1 MRLILT
7 GDIHIGRS
15 SSRIPDTVGK
25 ESLRAGSAWNRI
37 VDLAI
42 KQGADIVCL
51 SGDIADQTNKFW
63 EAIGPLRKGILRLS
77 ENSIQTVAVAGNH
90 DFDVLPKLADQLSP
104 EFFKLLGRNGKW
116 ERTLIELK
124 NGEALNIDGW
134 SFPSQ
139 KVSVS
144 PLDSYDLESDPHVPT
159 LGMIHGDLFKSTS
172 PYAPLQLNRL
182 QSTAPG
188 GWLLGHIHAPEL
200 IAGTPWVLY
209 PGSPQALDP
218 GEKGP
223 HGPWILD
230 IQNGL
235 IGLPAQ
241 QPISTVW
248 YNESSIDLSHAE
260 DQSEL
265 QSAILDGIATIQKDI
280 LNRAGPFLAHTSL
293 RFQLTGHTAISH
305 QVNQATEQVIAD
317 LDLPAISVDKIVN
330 KTLPFIDLK
339 EYARTTTAAGAV
351 AKLLLQLENDQVSEE
366 VATLIRSTREKLI
379 DLNRSGNYG
388 GLPPREI
395 TGEMAREYLNT
406 TGRALLT
413 QLVSQ
418 TNE

>member
-25 ESLRAGSAWNRI
+25 ENLRAGAAWSRI

-42 KQGADIVCL
+42 EQKADVVCL

-63 EAIGPLRKGILRLS
+63 EAIGSLKHGVQRLTEKGIR
-77 ENSIQTVAVAGNH
+77 TVAVAGNH

-104 EFFKLLGRNGKW
+104 EFFTLLGRNGKW
-116 ERTLIELK
+116 ERITIRLK
-124 NGEALNIDGW
+124 SGEKLNIDGW
-134 SFPSQ
+134 SFPAAQ
-139 KVSVS
+139 VSVS
-144 PLDSYDLESDPHVPT
+144 PLDSYNLQADSYVPT
-159 LGMIHGDLFKSTS
+159 LGMVHGDLFKAAS
-172 PYAPLQLNRL
+172 PYAPLELSRL

-209 PGSPQALDP
+209 PGSPQAFDP
-218 GEKGP
+218 GERGP

-230 IQNGL
+230 VENGL
-235 IGLPAQ
+235 IGLPLQ

-248 YNESSIDLSHAE
+248 YNESSIDLSQAE

-265 QSAILDGIATIQKDI
+265 QSAILDGIASVQKEI
-280 LNRAGPFLAHTSL
+280 LKRAGPFLTHTSL

-305 QVNQATEQVIAD
+305 QVNQTAAQVMAD

-330 KTLPFIDLK
+330 KTLPFIDLE
-339 EYARTTTAAGAV
+339 EYAGTTTAAGAV
-351 AKLLLQLENDQVSEE
+351 AKLLLQLEKDQVSEE
-366 VATLIRSTREKLI
+366 VAALIRSTREKLI
-379 DLNRSGNYG
+379 HLNRSGNYG
-388 GLPPREI
+388 GLPARKI

-406 TGRALLT
+406 SGRALLT

>member
-7 GDIHIGRS
+7 GDIHLGRS

-25 ESLRAGSAWNRI
+25 ESLRAGSAWSRV

-42 KQGADIVCL
+42 EQDADVVCL

-90 DFDVLPKLADQLSP
+90 DFDVLPKLADQLSS

-116 ERTLIELK
+116 ERITIRLK
-124 NGEALNIDGW
+124 SDEKLNIDGW
-134 SFPSQ
+134 SFPAAQ
-139 KVSVS
+139 VSLS

-159 LGMIHGDLFKSTS
+159 LGMVHGDLFKSTS

-182 QSTAPG
+182 QSSGPT

-200 IAGTPWVLY
+200 ISGESWVLY

-218 GEKGP
+218 GERGP

-230 IQNGL
+230 VKNGL
-235 IGLPAQ
+235 IGLPVQ
-241 QPISTVW
+241 QPVSTVW
-248 YNESSIDLSHAE
+248 YNESSIDLSHTENQA
-260 DQSEL
+260 EL
-265 QSAILDGIATIQKDI
+265 QSTILDGIATVQKDI
-280 LNRAGPFLAHTSL
+280 ISRAGPFLTHASL
-293 RFQLTGHTAISH
+293 RFHLTGHTAISH
-305 QVNQATEQVIAD
+305 QVNQTAAQIIAD
-317 LDLPAISVDKIVN
+317 LDLPAISVDKILN
-330 KTLPFIDLK
+330 KTLPFIDLE

-351 AKLLLQLENDQVSEE
+351 ARLLLQLEKDQVSEE
-366 VATLIRSTREKLI
+366 VAALIRSTKEKLI
-379 DLNRSGNYG
+379 QQNRSGNYG
-388 GLPPREI
+388 GLPALNI
-395 TGEMAREYLNT
+395 TKEMAREYLNT
-406 TGRALLT
+406 SGRALLT

>member
-63 EAIGPLRKGILRLS
+63 EAIGPLKSGIQRLT
-77 ENSIQTVAVAGNH
+77 EYGIRTVAVAGNH
-90 DFDVLPKLADQLSP
+90 DFDVLPKLADQLPS
-104 EFFKLLGRNGKW
+104 EHFTLLGRGGRW
-116 ERTLIELK
+116 ERTTIELK

-144 PLDSYDLESDPHVPT
+144 PLDSYDLEFDPHVPT
-159 LGMIHGDLFKSTS
+159 LGMVHGDLFKAAS
-172 PYAPLQLNRL
+172 PYAPLELGRL
-182 QSTAPG
+182 QSIAPG
-188 GWLLGHIHAPEL
+188 GWLLGHIHAPKL
-200 IAGTPWVLY
+200 ISGESWVLY
-209 PGSPQALDP
+209 PGSPQAFDA
-218 GEKGP
+218 GERGL

-235 IGLPAQ
+235 IGLPVQ

-260 DQSEL
+260 NQSEL
-265 QSAILDGIATIQKDI
+265 QSAILDGIAAVQKDI
-280 LNRAGPFLAHTSL
+280 LNRAGPFLIHASL
-293 RFQLTGHTAISH
+293 RFQLTGHTAVSH
-305 QVNQATEQVIAD
+305 QVNQTAAQIIAD

-330 KTLPFIDLK
+330 KTLPFIDLE

-351 AKLLLQLENDQVSEE
+351 AKLLLQLEKGQVSEE
-366 VATLIRSTREKLI
+366 VAALIRSTREKLI
-379 DLNRSGNYG
+379 HQNRSGNYG
-388 GLPPREI
+388 GLPLREI
-395 TGEMAREYLNT
+395 TGEMAREYLNIS
-406 TGRALLT
+406 GRALLT

>member
-42 KQGADIVCL
+42 KKGADIVCL

-63 EAIGPLRKGILRLS
+63 EAIGPLKSGIQQLTKYGIR
-77 ENSIQTVAVAGNH
+77 TVAVAGNH

-116 ERTLIELK
+116 ERTTIELK

-134 SFPSQ
+134 SFPSA

-144 PLDSYDLESDPHVPT
+144 PLDSYNLESDPHVPT
-159 LGMIHGDLFKSTS
+159 LGMVHGDLDVTSS

-182 QSTAPG
+182 QSLPPDV
-188 GWLLGHIHAPEL
+188 WLLGHIHASRL
-200 IAGTPWVLY
+200 ATGSSWVLY
-209 PGSPQALDP
+209 PGSPQAFDP
-218 GEKGP
+218 GERGP

-230 IQNGL
+230 IENGI
-235 IGLPAQ
+235 IGLPVQ
-241 QPISTVW
+241 HPISTVW

-260 DQSEL
+260 DQSDL
-265 QSAILDGIATIQKDI
+265 QSAILDGIAAVQKDI
-280 LNRAGPFLAHTSL
+280 RNRAGPFLTHASL

-305 QVNQATEQVIAD
+305 QVDQSAVQIIKD
-317 LDLPAISVDKIVN
+317 LD
-330 KTLPFIDLK
+330 
-339 EYARTTTAAGAV
+339 
-351 AKLLLQLENDQVSEE
+351 
-366 VATLIRSTREKLI
+366 
-379 DLNRSGNYG
+379 
-388 GLPPREI
+388 
-395 TGEMAREYLNT
+395 
-406 TGRALLT
+406 
-413 QLVSQ
+413 
-418 TNE
+418 